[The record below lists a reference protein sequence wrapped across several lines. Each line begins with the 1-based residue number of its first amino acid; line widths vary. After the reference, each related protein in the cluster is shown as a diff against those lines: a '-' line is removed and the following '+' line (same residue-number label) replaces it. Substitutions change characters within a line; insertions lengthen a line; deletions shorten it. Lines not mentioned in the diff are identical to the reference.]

1 MNRLRPS
8 WTRSR
13 RRLLKRETTFAEAIK
28 ALNRVPSGQLLVLDD
43 QQRLWG
49 TLDRADLYQIIARI
63 ATEPADM
70 QRDVG
75 RRKLDTLLLGNPV
88 YVALDDST
96 LVASSTML
104 DHGISWLPVVQSK
117 NDLRPVGCL
126 RGERISN
133 RLIEKTD
140 QMEMDLV
147 RGAK

>member
-1 MNRLRPS
+1 
-8 WTRSR
+8 
-13 RRLLKRETTFAEAIK
+13 LLKRETTFAEAIK

-49 TLDRADLYQIIARI
+49 TLDRADLHQIIARI

>member
-1 MNRLRPS
+1 M
-8 WTRSR
+8 
-13 RRLLKRETTFAEAIK
+13 LKRETTLAEAIR
-28 ALNRVPSGQLLVLDD
+28 ALNHVPSGQLLVLDD

-49 TLDRADLYQIIARI
+49 TLDRTDLYQIIARI
-63 ATEPADM
+63 ATAPADM

-75 RRKLDTLLLGNPV
+75 RRKLDSLLLGNPV

-104 DHGISWLPVVQSK
+104 DHGIAWLPVVQSK
-117 NDLRPVGCL
+117 DDPRPVGCL

-133 RLIEKTD
+133 RLIEKID